1 MREPEPVSEIALPA
15 GRSRGAPASR
25 FTWVLLMLGALLLG
39 SAWILYSRE
48 APDTGNIAG
57 LTEAPAVGHLAPD
70 FTLDTLTGDSFSLS
84 ATRGQPVILNFWATW
99 CPPCRVEIPHFQE
112 ASTAYNGQVLIVGVD
127 DGEPRAQVAPFAQEM
142 GITYPV
148 PLDSNSEVAR
158 RYRVNSLPT
167 TFFIDADGVIQH
179 IQIGL
184 VNGAMLAEQVERLIR
199 DS

>member
-1 MREPEPVSEIALPA
+1 MRKRPSIVLIALLALTVLTAALGLWRVWA
-15 GRSRGAPASR
+15 GRQQVAEQSRPALSGPSQP
-25 FTWVLLMLGALLLG
+25 V
-39 SAWILYSRE
+39 
-48 APDTGNIAG
+48 
-57 LTEAPAVGHLAPD
+57 APD
-70 FTLDTLTGDSFSLS
+70 FALPTLDGGSVRMADL
-84 ATRGQPVILNFWATW
+84 RGKVVLLNFWATW

-112 ASTAYNGQVLIVGVD
+112 ASTTYNGQVLIVGVD
-127 DGEPRAQVAPFAQEM
+127 DGESRAQVAPFAHEM

-158 RYRVNSLPT
+158 HYRVNSLPT

-184 VNGAMLAEQVERLIR
+184 VNGAMLAEQIERLIR

>member
-1 MREPEPVSEIALPA
+1 MSDPDGAYRISLATK
-15 GRSRGAPASR
+15 RSRPAPASR
-25 FTWVLLMLGALLLG
+25 FTWTLLMLGALLLG

-48 APDTGNIAG
+48 EPGTSSVAG
-57 LTEAPAVGHLAPD
+57 LTEAPAVGYLAPD
-70 FTLDTLTGDSFSLS
+70 FSLPSLTGDSFSLS
-84 ATRGQPVILNFWATW
+84 ASRGQPVVLNFWATW

-112 ASTAYNGQVLIVGVD
+112 ASTTYNGQVLIVGVD
-127 DGEPRAQVAPFAQEM
+127 DGEPRERVAPFAQEM

-148 PLDSNSEVAR
+148 PLDGDSGVSR

-184 VNGAMLAEQVERLIR
+184 VNEAMLQEQIERLIQG
-199 DS
+199 S